1 MDDGLLNS
9 FRRFEPANS
18 ENPSFFQSLK
28 KKQSEASLRSK
39 LEDVLGK
46 LTDRT
51 FDRLKPDAISDFE
64 GAVVNYLDN
73 PLLYIDES
81 ERLST
86 PASPVIFAESNKTN
100 IEDNLLRES
109 PKKEEVQVSTKA
121 ETATR
126 WVDNRRFIGSI
137 QAEAWCTR
145 SGRNLVRYNEKLKV
159 DRVGTGPVVSASS
172 LKKKDDLM
180 VRFHN
185 SEGLYFARAQE
196 SDARFIAVLI
206 DADVCTFEATVIY
219 ADPLLRLG
227 STIYVQVDCFMN
239 QAAFSASSSFG
250 VNVPPKKKAIVD
262 ESKETREEKLV
273 RLRQLSLVDL
283 FNRLGLTEYSV
294 DMTQAVSDAN
304 KLGQARS
311 SSPSAPPTDPSEEDG
326 QILDQDQLELFYNEA
341 VSAPKSVEIG
351 EVEPSNS
358 FGLTLFPYQ
367 KRGLAWML
375 DREKTIGEV
384 DENDSE
390 THPLWSEMHWPE
402 GDPFWAN
409 LNSGELSLTR
419 PTLALRSRGG
429 ILADEMGL
437 GKTISTLALI
447 HTAFGESKNHSTLV
461 VAPMSLLSQW
471 ESEIHKAAKT
481 SKSCGCF
488 IYYGNASSTSLR
500 NSLAKFV
507 FNANFERKIVITT
520 YGMISSEHK
529 QRLITKA
536 GGLFNIEFDR
546 IILDEAHTI
555 KNRSTQTA
563 KACFDLRGH
572 RRWALTG
579 TPVVNRLEDLYSLV
593 RFIGI
598 EPWNNFTFWR
608 AFITDQFLKP
618 ETREKAMKTVQA
630 VVAPVC
636 LRRTKAM
643 KDPETNRLLV
653 ELPSKQVDIKRIMF
667 TEDEKALYSHLYA
680 RVRESVQ
687 TKVMEGTATAKY
699 SAILTLLLR
708 LRQVCCH
715 PLLLRG
721 RSSESGSNSTT
732 LVDEDSQ
739 PTPKRMKKELPEAS
753 DIEQDNDLRLDLTS
767 DIDELLTKF
776 ETNPSLEYTTET
788 LKKLLERS
796 FEEEECPICSEN
808 QEEPVFLE
816 CLHSACRDCLESHID
831 YLKKRGENAVCHIC
845 RAPTDSSRLF
855 VVNRKLKCL
864 QPLNRGLQSSKI
876 RALITA
882 LRQAYS
888 QGFGK
893 AVVFSQFTS
902 FLDLIETHLKE
913 AGFPVFRFDG
923 SLTQTQRAAAVDG
936 FRSSESRDA
945 VLLLS
950 QKAGGVGLNLVVA
963 NHAYLMDPW
972 WNFANE
978 SQAIDRIH
986 RMGQKDDVR
995 VTRFII
1001 QGTIEERMLKIQ
1013 EKKRALSN
1021 LVTAEEKRAETL
1033 DNIRLL
1039 LELKEG
1045 EDS

>member
-9 FRRFEPANS
+9 FHKFESANS
-18 ENPSFFQSLK
+18 SNPSFFQSLK
-28 KKQSEASLRSK
+28 EKQSEVSLRRK
-39 LEDVLGK
+39 LEEILGE
-46 LTDRT
+46 LTDFA
-51 FDRLKPDAISDFE
+51 FDRLRPDATSNFE
-64 GAVVNYLDN
+64 SAVVKYLDN
-73 PLLYIDES
+73 PSLYVDKS
-81 ERLST
+81 EQLSI
-86 PASPVIFAESNKTN
+86 PEPSSSPDIPC
-100 IEDNLLRES
+100 ES
-109 PKKEEVQVSTKA
+109 PKEGTNPK
-121 ETATR
+121 
-126 WVDNRRFIGSI
+126 WVDNRRFIGSL

-145 SGRNLVRYNEKLKV
+145 SGQNLVQYNEKLKV
-159 DRVGTGPVVSASS
+159 DRLGTGPVVPTTNSRQ
-172 LKKKDDLM
+172 KDDLM
-180 VRFHN
+180 VRFYN
-185 SEGLYFARAQE
+185 AEGLYFARAQE
-196 SDARFIAVLI
+196 ADARFMAVLI
-206 DADVCTFEATVIY
+206 DADICHFEATVIC
-219 ADPLLRLG
+219 ADPILRLG
-227 STIYVQVDCFMN
+227 STIYVQVDCYMN
-239 QAAFSASSSFG
+239 YAAFSASSSFG
-250 VNVPPKKKAIVD
+250 ITTLPKKKAIVD
-262 ESKETREEKLV
+262 ESKETGEEKLV

-283 FNRLGLTEYSV
+283 FNRLGLTEYNV
-294 DMTQAVSDAN
+294 DMAQAINEAHKVG
-304 KLGQARS
+304 KLKF
-311 SSPSAPPTDPSEEDG
+311 SPTALPSEPSEEEG
-326 QILDQDQLELFYNEA
+326 QELDQDQLELFYNEA
-341 VSAPKSVEIG
+341 VSAPKRVEIG
-351 EVEPSNS
+351 EVEPSDS

-375 DREKTIGEV
+375 DREKAIGEV
-384 DENDSE
+384 DEKDSE
-390 THPLWSEMHWPE
+390 THPLWTEMHWPE
-402 GDPFWAN
+402 GDNFWAN

-447 HTAFGESKNHSTLV
+447 HTASGESKSHSTLV
-461 VAPMSLLSQW
+461 IAPMSLLSQW

-488 IYYGNASSTSLR
+488 VYYGNTSSSSLR
-500 NSLAKFV
+500 NSMKEFV
-507 FNANFERKIVITT
+507 SNANYEHKVVLTT

-529 QRLITKA
+529 QRLVNKSSSI
-536 GGLFNIEFDR
+536 FNFEFDR

-608 AFITDQFLKP
+608 AFITDQFMKP

-643 KDPETNRLLV
+643 KDPETNELLV
-653 ELPSKQVDIKRIMF
+653 QLPSKQVDIKRIIF
-667 TEDEKALYSHLYA
+667 TEEEKALYSHLYA
-680 RVRESVQ
+680 QIRESVQ
-687 TKVMEGTATAKY
+687 IEVLEGNATAKY

-721 RSSESGSNSTT
+721 RSSVANSTAKANN
-732 LVDEDSQ
+732 ESE
-739 PTPKRMKKELPEAS
+739 PPSKRMKRELQETS
-753 DIEQDNDLRLDLTS
+753 KIGQDDDLRLDLTS
-767 DIDELLTKF
+767 DIDELLTRF
-776 ETNPSLEYTTET
+776 ETNSSLEFTTET
-788 LKKLLERS
+788 LKGLLERS
-796 FEEEECPICSEN
+796 FEEEECPICSDN
-808 QEEPVFLE
+808 QEDPVFLE
-816 CLHSACRDCLESHID
+816 CLHSACRDCLVSHID
-831 YLKKRGENAVCHIC
+831 YLKKRGEQAVCHIC

-855 VVNRKLKCL
+855 VINRSLKCL

-876 RALITA
+876 RALITS
-882 LRQAYS
+882 LRQACS

-902 FLDLIETHLKE
+902 FLDLIEINLKE

-923 SLTQTQRAAAVDG
+923 SLTQTQRAAAIDG

-986 RMGQKDDVR
+986 RMGQKDDVK

-1001 QGTIEERMLKIQ
+1001 QGTIEEKMLKIQ

-1021 LVTAEEKRAETL
+1021 LVTVEEKRAETL
-1033 DNIRLL
+1033 DNIKLL
-1039 LELKEG
+1039 LELKDG
-1045 EDS
+1045 DNI